1 MDQLTRGQG
10 VNVMVDLVGGPYV
23 KAGQKLLAVK
33 GRMILVGTVGGG
45 SYELKSRYVMSKR
58 LQIRGTV
65 LRARS
70 LEEKI
75 RATTA
80 FASEVVPL
88 LATGVVRPVIDST
101 FALDEI
107 ADAHRR
113 LESNQT
119 TGKVVI
125 KI

>member
-1 MDQLTRGQG
+1 
-10 VNVMVDLVGGPYV
+10 
-23 KAGQKLLAVK
+23 
-33 GRMILVGTVGGG
+33 
-45 SYELKSRYVMSKR
+45 MSKR

-75 RATTA
+75 RATRA
-80 FASEVVPL
+80 FAAEVVPL
-88 LATGVVRPVIDST
+88 LAAGIVRPVIDST

-125 KI
+125 RI

>member
-1 MDQLTRGQG
+1 
-10 VNVMVDLVGGPYV
+10 
-23 KAGQKLLAVK
+23 
-33 GRMILVGTVGGG
+33 
-45 SYELKSRYVMSKR
+45 MSKR
-58 LQIRGTV
+58 LHILGTV

-75 RATTA
+75 RATQA

-88 LATGVVRPVIDST
+88 LASGVLRPVIDSS
-101 FALDEI
+101 FALQDI

-113 LESNQT
+113 LESNQS

-125 KI
+125 EL